1 MMSVNDDVKVKQK
14 LTDKVEF
21 ESTRYGKMP
30 FPLRVV
36 FIVATVVGICIAA
49 FFRFQGVRVAVG
61 PLSLTLSIGQF
72 VLSDVQY
79 YFLLYGIFGASS
91 FLILP
96 LRRADRNRVPWYD
109 IVLAAVA
116 CGIPIFYFLYAY
128 QIQFIGW
135 VPAPNN
141 LVLTFAI
148 VYALTMLEMARRMGG
163 NIFLGICVVLF
174 VYPLVASYAPGIFS
188 GASSSFD
195 YVVSFVNFGGDGI
208 RGLPGKVLGE
218 ILIGFLIMAGV
229 MIASGAGDFFIKL
242 SVAALGRFRGGPAK
256 VAILA
261 SGLFGSISGS
271 PIANIVAVGSFTIPM
286 MKRLGYPPHYAGAIE
301 ACTSTGGVL
310 MPPVMG
316 VIAFVMAFITGIDYA
331 TIAAAAAI
339 PAILYYLGL
348 LVQIDAYAVKV
359 GMKGLSR
366 EEIPSAI
373 EALKEGWQFIFAIAF
388 LVFGLL
394 YMRWEYLTPYYAS
407 AVLFIF
413 SYVNKKTALTPKKIV
428 SAITTIGTMVS
439 QTTAL
444 ILPFCFILAGFVF
457 TGLSNQFTSGIV
469 ALAGG
474 NVIYILVLGVIAC
487 YILGTMGMD
496 IIAYIFLAVSMA
508 PAAIQAGNLNTLA
521 VHLFILYYA
530 MLAAITPPVAIAAWV
545 GAAMAGANIMK
556 TGVMAMR
563 LGAVIFFVPI
573 FFIFHPALI
582 LQGQPLEILWF
593 VFAAY
598 LGTTIIALGL
608 EGYIYGLGNVG
619 IWARPLM
626 VIAGLGIGWGEGLSV
641 IVGFVLV
648 IIILLAGFGRRLLVK
663 RKKIGTG

>member
-1 MMSVNDDVKVKQK
+1 MPEVDEKYKQK
-14 LTDKVEF
+14 LTDKIEF

-30 FPLRVV
+30 FVLKVV
-36 FIVATVVGICIAA
+36 FTVATVIGIACATYFKI
-49 FFRFQGVRVAVG
+49 QGIRITLG
-61 PLSLTLSIGQF
+61 PLSYTLSIGGY

-79 YFLLYGIFGASS
+79 YFLLYGIFGGSS
-91 FLILP
+91 FLLLP
-96 LRRADRNRVPWYD
+96 MRRSDRSRVPWYD
-109 IVLAAVA
+109 MVLGFMALA
-116 CGIPIFYFLYAY
+116 IPVFYFLYSY
-128 QIQFIGW
+128 QIQFVGW

-141 LVLTFAI
+141 LVLAVAI
-148 VYALTMLEMARRMGG
+148 LYALLMLEMSRRMGG
-163 NIFLGICVVLF
+163 NIFLGLCIVLF
-174 VYPLVASYAPGIFS
+174 IYPMVANFAPGLLS
-188 GASSSFD
+188 GASYSFD

-208 RGLPGKVLGE
+208 RGLPGKVLGD

-229 MIASGAGDFFIKL
+229 MIATGAGDFFIKL
-242 SVAALGRFRGGPAK
+242 SVASLGRFRGGPAK
-256 VAILA
+256 VAVLA
-261 SGLFGSISGS
+261 SGLFGSITGS

-316 VIAFVMAFITGIDYA
+316 VIAFVMAFITGIEYA
-331 TIAAAAAI
+331 KIAAAAAI

-348 LVQIDAYAVKV
+348 LVQVDSYAVKA
-359 GMKGLSR
+359 GMKGLTR
-366 EEIPSAI
+366 EEIPSAVQ
-373 EALKEGWQFIFAIAF
+373 ALKDGWQFLFAIAF

-407 AVLFIF
+407 VVLIIF
-413 SYVNKKTALTPKKIV
+413 SYANKKTALTPKKFV
-428 SAITTIGTMVS
+428 AAFTTIGTMVS

-474 NVIYILVLGVIAC
+474 NILLILALGVLAC
-487 YILGTMGMD
+487 YILGCLGMD

-545 GAAMAGANIMK
+545 GAAMAGASIMK
-556 TGVMAMR
+556 TSFTAMR
-563 LGAVIFFVPI
+563 LGAVIFFVPV
-573 FFIFHPALI
+573 FFIAHPALI
-582 LQGQPLEILWF
+582 LQGEPLEILWF
-593 VFAAY
+593 TLAAY
-598 LGTTIIALGL
+598 SGTTLIALGL
-608 EGYIYGLGNVG
+608 EGYFYGIGNLPV
-619 IWARPLM
+619 WSRPFLVM
-626 VIAGLGIGWGEGLSV
+626 AGLGIGWGEWLTVVIGLLLAAVVV
-641 IVGFVLV
+641 IVGFL
-648 IIILLAGFGRRLLVK
+648 RRISAREVAK
-663 RKKIGTG
+663 A

>member
-1 MMSVNDDVKVKQK
+1 MPEVDEKSKQK
-14 LTDKVEF
+14 LTDKIEF

-30 FPLRVV
+30 FALKVV
-36 FIVATVVGICIAA
+36 FIVATVVGIACATYFKIQGIRIAL
-49 FFRFQGVRVAVG
+49 G
-61 PLSLTLSIGQF
+61 PFSYTLSIGGY

-79 YFLLYGIFGASS
+79 YFLLYGIFGGSS
-91 FLILP
+91 FLLLP
-96 LRRADRNRVPWYD
+96 MRRSDRSRVPWYD
-109 IVLAAVA
+109 MVLGFMALA
-116 CGIPIFYFLYAY
+116 IPFFYFLYSY
-128 QIQFIGW
+128 QIQFVGW

-141 LVLTFAI
+141 LVLAI
-148 VYALTMLEMARRMGG
+148 AILYALLMLEMSRRMGG
-163 NIFLGICVVLF
+163 NIFLGLCIVLF
-174 VYPLVASYAPGIFS
+174 LYPMVANLAPGLLAGASY
-188 GASSSFD
+188 SFD

-208 RGLPGKVLGE
+208 RGLPGKVLGD

-229 MIASGAGDFFIKL
+229 MIATGAGDFFIKL
-242 SVAALGRFRGGPAK
+242 SVASLGRFRGGPAK
-256 VAILA
+256 VAVLA

-316 VIAFVMAFITGIDYA
+316 VIAFVMAFITGIEYA
-331 TIAAAAAI
+331 KIAAAAAI

-348 LVQIDAYAVKV
+348 LVQVDSYAVKA
-359 GMKGLSR
+359 GMKGLTR

-373 EALKEGWQFIFAIAF
+373 QALKEGWQFLFAIAF

-407 AVLFIF
+407 VVLIIF
-413 SYVNKKTALTPKKIV
+413 SYANKKTALTPKKFV
-428 SAITTIGTMVS
+428 AAFSTIGTMVS

-474 NVIYILVLGVIAC
+474 NVFLILAFGVLAC
-487 YILGTMGMD
+487 YILGCLGMD

-545 GAAMAGANIMK
+545 GAAMAGASIMK
-556 TGVMAMR
+556 TSFTAMR

-573 FFIFHPALI
+573 FFIAHPALI
-582 LQGQPLEILWF
+582 LQGEPLEILWF
-593 VFAAY
+593 TLAAY
-598 LGTTIIALGL
+598 SGTTLIALGL
-608 EGYIYGLGNVG
+608 EGYFYGIGNLAA
-619 IWARPLM
+619 WSRPFL
-626 VIAGLGIGWGEGLSV
+626 VIAGLGIGWGEWLTVVIGL
-641 IVGFVLV
+641 
-648 IIILLAGFGRRLLVK
+648 LLAAVVVILGFLRRMRGREVAK
-663 RKKIGTG
+663 A